1 MEKKLKKKPLSL
13 LVMNGQYIGTNR
25 IPLPDASIEDGLL
38 DILICRNTN
47 LSALRELMSME
58 QGTIDRFTGELS
70 YIQASRI
77 EIETDTVKK
86 LIQMEKSILI
96 RLR

>member
-1 MEKKLKKKPLSL
+1 ML

-25 IPLPDASIEDGLL
+25 IPLPDASIDDGLL
-38 DILICRNTN
+38 DILICRSTN

-70 YIQASRI
+70 YIRPLES
-77 EIETDTVKK
+77 K
-86 LIQMEKSILI
+86 
-96 RLR
+96 